1 MIVKYVIRTESNRI
15 CDIFLVISQARQ
27 FCSFTLPMKCSKTAD
42 HWVLAAVAI
51 VLDMG
56 ESLFTLFASLT
67 YASHFLMTLI
77 K

>member
-42 HWVLAAVAI
+42 HWALAGVAI
-51 VLDMG
+51 VLDIG
-56 ESLFTLFASLT
+56 DASNSWKLVP
-67 YASHFLMTLI
+67 SNF
-77 K
+77 KQ